1 MDSIGGPAGPA
12 EIVFRA
18 EVQNI
23 HVGPLDRQG
32 PRSPIPEH
40 AIAAQPYPDIH

>member
-1 MDSIGGPAGPA
+1 MDSIGGLAGPA
-12 EIVFRA
+12 EILVRA

-23 HVGPLDRQG
+23 HVGPLHREG
-32 PRSPIPEH
+32 PRSPVPEH